1 MRSVILACAMAL
13 ALAACNQQPEEQAE
27 APPIPEAPGYT
38 LSLEQPA
45 QLTVPEGSP
54 IRISEGDIGLRLQ
67 GHVANPNPQNST
79 EGASFALGREN
90 EQAFSGQRVRVTFY
104 ARGIDG
110 ATEFHSVYSTNGDG
124 NSGWRRVR
132 VTEVMQEVSYVFDVP
147 TVRVARDDFIGINPP
162 AAGAVEIQ
170 WIRVAAEG
178 PSQAATAAP
187 AAEELRQ

>member
-1 MRSVILACAMAL
+1 MRSVILAVAMAA
-13 ALAACNQQPEEQAE
+13 ALASCGPQAE
-27 APPIPEAPGYT
+27 EKVEVPPVPEGPGYT
-38 LSLEQPA
+38 LTLAQPA

-67 GHVANPNPQNST
+67 GSVTDPSPQNST
-79 EGASFALGREN
+79 QGASFALGRDN

-147 TVRVARDDFIGINPP
+147 AVRVARDDFIGINPP
-162 AAGAVEIQ
+162 TTGAVEIQ
-170 WIRVAAEG
+170 WVRIAVEAA
-178 PSQAATAAP
+178 AAP
-187 AAEELRQ
+187 EGGELRQ